1 MAEPLAT
8 ETQVLGNG
16 NANGNAVGIAES
28 ASAVFQEKLKL
39 QLEEPNEMT
48 AVPKYGLKLKF
59 DHVWPERRIQN
70 ARASIRQTLPMVPLV
85 CRWDIKNGLDSNKYR
100 LETLRSPPIPG
111 IFLYKVY
118 IKMQSHEHQKQ
129 KGI

>member
-8 ETQVLGNG
+8 ETQTLGNG

-28 ASAVFQEKLKL
+28 ASAVFQEKMKL

-85 CRWDIKNGLDSNKYR
+85 CRLDMKNGLNSNKYR
-100 LETLRSPPIPG
+100 LATPRGPPIPG
-111 IFLYKVY
+111 ISV
-118 IKMQSHEHQKQ
+118 Q
-129 KGI
+129 